1 MDNLM
6 HTINHN
12 TTHENNISASM
23 SANVSDVNFGGN
35 DPFVTKNPWQNLQHF
50 TDARIGLGRAGV
62 SAPTRELL
70 AFQLAHARAQD
81 AVHMDWDVCGF
92 ADKLLQET
100 VIKKHINSDKNT
112 HVLHL
117 KSQAL
122 NREMYVQRPDYGRRL
137 SPISVESLGA
147 YYDAYQ
153 PSFDLAIVIADGLSA
168 RAIDENAINFLQVW
182 LPLLHR
188 EFPNLSIAPISLVQ
202 QGRVAVGD
210 EVGQQLRAACCLMLI
225 GERPGLSSVNSMG
238 AYLTWAPIQG
248 CKDAQRNCISNIRKA
263 GLSYSQAALKA
274 NYLFAEARKLGLSGV
289 QIKDRT
295 EDGSILADDSLPELP
310 CYF

>member
-1 MDNLM
+1 MGKLT
-6 HTINHN
+6 HTVRYNIP
-12 TTHENNISASM
+12 HENIIP
-23 SANVSDVNFGGN
+23 ANDSDVDIVGN
-35 DPFVTKNPWQNLQHF
+35 DPFVTKNPWQKLQYF

-62 SAPTRELL
+62 SVPTRELL

-81 AVHMDWDVCGF
+81 TVHMDWDVCAF
-92 ADKLLQET
+92 ADKLVQDA
-100 VIKKHINSDKNT
+100 VIQKHINADKNT
-112 HVLHL
+112 RVFHL

-147 YYDAYQ
+147 YYDAHQ
-153 PSFDLAIVIADGLSA
+153 PSFDLAIVVADGLSA
-168 RAIDENAINFLQVW
+168 RAIDENALDFLHVW

-210 EVGQQLRAACCLMLI
+210 EVGQQLRAACCLVLI

-238 AYLTWAPIQG
+238 AYLTWAPALG
-248 CKDAQRNCISNIRKA
+248 CSDAQRNCISNIRKA
-263 GLSYSQAALKA
+263 GLSYSQAAVKA
-274 NYLFAEARKLGLSGV
+274 NYLFAEARKLRLSGV

-295 EDGSILADDSLPELP
+295 EDESALTDDSLPELP
-310 CYF
+310 RYF